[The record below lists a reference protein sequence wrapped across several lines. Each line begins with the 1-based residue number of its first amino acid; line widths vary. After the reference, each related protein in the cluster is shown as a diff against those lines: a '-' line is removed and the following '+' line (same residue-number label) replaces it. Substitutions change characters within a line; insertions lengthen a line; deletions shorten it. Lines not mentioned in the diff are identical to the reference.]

1 MREGSLDAPTRF
13 PIAWQDDEYYD
24 EEKLHAEMERVFEIC
39 HTCRR
44 CFNLCDSF
52 PTLFDLIDESETGE
66 VDGLDPKTD
75 YKKVADAC
83 TLCDMCF
90 MTKCPYVP
98 PHEWAVDFPHLMLRQ
113 RATQHRQ
120 GKTSLVDKQLAKT
133 DRNGRLGGRVA
144 PVVNWATKEGNALT
158 RPLMEKATGIDRDA
172 YLPPF
177 ASRPLADDE
186 ALRRL
191 DVNQAAPAA
200 GRKVAL
206 YATCYANWNVPG
218 PGQAAMKVLKH
229 NGVAAE
235 IVHPGCCGMPRLENG
250 DLAGVAEQARQVSA
264 VFAPLIDAGHD
275 IVALT
280 PSCAL
285 MLKFEWPLILPDDPL
300 VKKLADATFDI
311 TEYVVDIAKKE
322 GLAPGLGALDGDIAI
337 HLPCH
342 SRAQNMGAKGADM
355 LRLIPDAKVTIVERC
370 SGHGGKWG
378 MFKANFARALKVG
391 RNAGKAMLRSNA
403 RYMVSE
409 CPLAGPHLRQ
419 VMEREGGDAAAPEQ
433 VPHPIELFARAY
445 GF

>member
-1 MREGSLDAPTRF
+1 
-13 PIAWQDDEYYD
+13 
-24 EEKLHAEMERVFEIC
+24 
-39 HTCRR
+39 
-44 CFNLCDSF
+44 
-52 PTLFDLIDESETGE
+52 
-66 VDGLDPKTD
+66 
-75 YKKVADAC
+75 
-83 TLCDMCF
+83 
-90 MTKCPYVP
+90 
-98 PHEWAVDFPHLMLRQ
+98 
-113 RATQHRQ
+113 
-120 GKTSLVDKQLAKT
+120 
-133 DRNGRLGGRVA
+133 
-144 PVVNWATKEGNALT
+144 
-158 RPLMEKATGIDRDA
+158 
-172 YLPPF
+172 
-177 ASRPLADDE
+177 
-186 ALRRL
+186 
-191 DVNQAAPAA
+191 
-200 GRKVAL
+200 
-206 YATCYANWNVPG
+206 
-218 PGQAAMKVLKH
+218 MKVEL
-229 NGVAAE
+229 E
-235 IVHPGCCGMPRLENG
+235 INPR
-250 DLAGVAEQARQVSA
+250 
-264 VFAPLIDAGHD
+264 H
-275 IVALT
+275 
-280 PSCAL
+280 
-285 MLKFEWPLILPDDPL
+285 PL